1 MFKHKVFFILLLS
14 VIVASCSKV
23 ELVESEEE
31 QISNYI
37 SKKGLSVTETTPTG
51 LRFIKTQANPSGG
64 VVRKGQVV
72 NIKYTGKL
80 LTDRA
85 FSNGNLSFVLDGGKT
100 IKGFDEGIAKMKIGE
115 KATVIFPSTLG
126 YGTYGAVEIPA
137 NAPLLFNIEVFSIG
151 TEKQQIETYMLD
163 NRLIPTDTTASG
175 LRYIQIKANPTG
187 AKITLGQTITVKYT
201 GKLLT
206 GKQFDGSDFSFI
218 IGEGKTTKGF
228 DEGILKMKVGEKAI
242 IIIPSTLGY
251 GTEGRGEVIP
261 WNSPLLYD
269 VEVISAK

>member
-1 MFKHKVFFILLLS
+1 MFKHKVFFILLFS

-37 SKKGLSVTETTPTG
+37 SKKNLSVTETTVSG
-51 LRFIKTQANPSGG
+51 LRFIRTSPNPDGG

-80 LTDRA
+80 LTDKG
-85 FSNGNLSFVLDGGKT
+85 FSNGFLSFVLDGGKT

-115 KATVIFPSTLG
+115 KATIIFPSTLG
-126 YGTYGAVEIPA
+126 YGTYGAVDIPA
-137 NAPLLFNIEVFSIG
+137 NVPLLFNIEVFSIG
-151 TEKQQIETYMLD
+151 TEIQQIGTYILD
-163 NRLIPTDTTASG
+163 NKLNVKDSTASG
-175 LRYIQIKANPTG
+175 LRYIQTKENPTG
-187 AKITLGQTITVKYT
+187 AKITLGQTVTVKYI

-206 GKQFDGSDFSFI
+206 GKQFDGGDFSFVV
-218 IGEGKTTKGF
+218 GEGKTTKGF
-228 DEGILKMKVGEKAI
+228 DEGILKMKVGEMAI
-242 IIIPSTLGY
+242 FIIPSSIGY
-251 GTEGRGEVIP
+251 GTEGRGDVIP

-269 VEVISAK
+269 VQVISTK